1 MTFQTLDYI
10 IAIAEERSISRAAD
24 RLLISQPALSRQLK
38 RLEDQLDAKLFVREH
53 NEMRLTDAGKIYV
66 NGARSIQ
73 NIHEHALEDIHK
85 LSQSGRRQITFI
97 YNNILLPNFSVNI
110 LPEFRKQHPHTLIST
125 IHGNATIAKDYLSNG
140 MADLGCGRHR
150 RSCPQHAGIYP
161 APGGRI
167 NAGSSFLPSVSL
179 II

>member
-1 MTFQTLDYI
+1 
-10 IAIAEERSISRAAD
+10 
-24 RLLISQPALSRQLK
+24 
-38 RLEDQLDAKLFVREH
+38 
-53 NEMRLTDAGKIYV
+53 MRLTDAGKIYV

-140 MADLGCGRHR
+140 MADLAVAATGEAAHSMLEFIPLR
-150 RSCPQHAGIYP
+150 
-161 APGGRI
+161 GGRI